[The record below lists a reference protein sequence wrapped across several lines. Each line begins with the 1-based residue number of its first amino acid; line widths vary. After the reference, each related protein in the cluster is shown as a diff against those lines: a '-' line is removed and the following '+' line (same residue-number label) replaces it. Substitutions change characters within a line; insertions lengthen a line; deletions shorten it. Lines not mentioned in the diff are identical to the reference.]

1 MNYNWGKKKKDI
13 LNKKKNIRNSYTNRT
28 LDCSFVWIIKKMS
41 DKTTF
46 QGIRISDRMAMHA
59 HIYTCLYERK
69 WPHYNNWM
77 FYGTKKP
84 TKAIRMKQNR
94 IIIKKKILYEQR
106 NKKAIAILEYWN
118 TWLIFHAT
126 NTKSKNCAHTTIL
139 YFNVKVIY
147 WTCIEFVCSF
157 KCVCVCVGVR
167 MCIRHSFVHDD
178 DKKSNTMTKNDHN
191 APKMLSSERI
201 LNENNF
207 GFRRFQEH
215 SKGLLNWYMNFY
227 LNGRFWLLCTYK

>member
-1 MNYNWGKKKKDI
+1 MSKWITIEEKKKKDI
-13 LNKKKNIRNSYTNRT
+13 LNKKKKKYKKVGMPEHLWPLWWMHSYTNRT

-106 NKKAIAILEYWN
+106 NKKAIAILEHWN

-126 NTKSKNCAHTTIL
+126 NTKS
-139 YFNVKVIY
+139 
-147 WTCIEFVCSF
+147 
-157 KCVCVCVGVR
+157 
-167 MCIRHSFVHDD
+167 
-178 DKKSNTMTKNDHN
+178 
-191 APKMLSSERI
+191 
-201 LNENNF
+201 
-207 GFRRFQEH
+207 
-215 SKGLLNWYMNFY
+215 
-227 LNGRFWLLCTYK
+227 